1 MGWETGLY
9 AFAVVLSAA
18 SLQGITGA
26 GMMILSVPALVVV
39 LPATVVV
46 PGIVL
51 LYLPLGVAQLI
62 QLRRDV
68 DRRRLAMLA
77 VSSALMVP
85 LGAVIL
91 RDVDAVT
98 LQHGIGWLMIALA
111 LLLQMKPGPPFSREF
126 APCVGAGLIAGLLAA
141 STSVSGPPLVLLGL
155 KQRWEPARFRAT
167 VIAYFLIISAFSLP
181 FYWEM
186 DLVTPAT
193 WQFRALRTAGGCAGL
208 LHGNVAPGKG
218 FDSGFSLARYGRGGD
233 RGPDGGLALRPSA
246 HDGLRRNVGP
256 GSPGTALTTPP

>member
-9 AFAVVLSAA
+9 VFAVVLSAA

-26 GMMILSVPALVVV
+26 GMMILSVPALVVA

-51 LYLPLGVAQLI
+51 LYLPLGIAQII
-62 QLRRDV
+62 QLRRDF
-68 DRRRLAMLA
+68 DRRRLATLA
-77 VSSALMVP
+77 VSSVLMVP

-91 RDVDAVT
+91 SEVDTVT
-98 LQHGIGWLMIALA
+98 LQRGIGWLMIALA

-126 APCVGAGLIAGLLAA
+126 APCVGAGLIAGFLAA

-155 KQRWEPARFRAT
+155 KQRWQPARFPRHPDR
-167 VIAYFLIISAFSLP
+167 LLP
-181 FYWEM
+181 DHLRVF
-186 DLVTPAT
+186 PALLLADGPAHSRHLAV
-193 WQFRALRTAGGCAGL
+193 RALRPAGGCAGL

>member
-9 AFAVVLSAA
+9 VFAVVLSAA
-18 SLQGITGA
+18 SLQGVTGA
-26 GMMILSVPALVVV
+26 GMMILSVPALVVA

-51 LYLPLGVAQLI
+51 LYLPLGIAQII

-77 VSSALMVP
+77 GSSTLMVP

-91 RDVDAVT
+91 SEVDTVT
-98 LQHGIGWLMIALA
+98 LQRGIGWLMIALA

-126 APCVGAGLIAGLLAA
+126 APCVGAGLIAGFLAA

-155 KQRWEPARFRAT
+155 KQRWQPARFRAT
-167 VIAYFLIISAFSLP
+167 LIAYFLIISAFSLP

-186 DLVTPAT
+186 DLLTPTT
-193 WQFRALRTAGGCAGL
+193 WQFVLYGLPSVFLGYFTGAWLRARVP
-208 LHGNVAPGKG
+208 VAA
-218 FDSGFSLARYGRGGD
+218 FRWLATGVVVT
-233 RGPDGGLALRPSA
+233 GGLTAALF
-246 HDGLRRNVGP
+246 
-256 GSPGTALTTPP
+256 

>member
-39 LPATVVV
+39 MPAAVVV

-51 LYLPLGVAQLI
+51 LYLPLGTAQLI

-68 DRRRLAMLA
+68 DGRRLATLA

-85 LGAVIL
+85 LGAALL
-91 RDVDAVT
+91 RDLDTVT
-98 LQHGIGWLMIALA
+98 LQRGIGWLMIALA
-111 LLLQMKPGPPFSREF
+111 LLLQVKPGPPFARDF
-126 APCVGAGLIAGLLAA
+126 APCAGAGLFAGFLAA

-155 KQRWEPARFRAT
+155 KQRWDPARFRAT
-167 VIAYFLIISAFSLP
+167 LIAYFLIISAFSLP
-181 FYWEM
+181 FYWKM
-186 DLVTPAT
+186 DLLTPAVWRFVLYGLPGVALGYFT
-193 WQFRALRTAGGCAGL
+193 GAWLRARASVAAFRWLATGVV
-208 LHGNVAPGKG
+208 VA
-218 FDSGFSLARYGRGGD
+218 
-233 RGPDGGLALRPSA
+233 GGLAA
-246 HDGLRRNVGP
+246 
-256 GSPGTALTTPP
+256 ALL

>member
-9 AFAVVLSAA
+9 VFGVVLSAA

-26 GMMILSVPALVVV
+26 GLMILSVPALVVV

-68 DRRRLAMLA
+68 DRRRLAMLT

-85 LGAVIL
+85 FGAVIL
-91 RDVDAVT
+91 SEVDTVT
-98 LQHGIGWLMIALA
+98 LQRGIGWLMIALA
-111 LLLQMKPGPPFSREF
+111 LLLQMKPGPPFSREL
-126 APCVGAGLIAGLLAA
+126 APCVGAGLFAGFLAA

-155 KQRWEPARFRAT
+155 KQRWQPARFRAT
-167 VIAYFLIISAFSLP
+167 LIAYFLIISAFSLP

-186 DLVTPAT
+186 DLLTPAT
-193 WQFRALRTAGGCAGL
+193 WRFVSYGLPGIALGYFTGAWLRARVSVAAFRWLATGVVIAGGLTA
-208 LHGNVAPGKG
+208 
-218 FDSGFSLARYGRGGD
+218 
-233 RGPDGGLALRPSA
+233 ALF
-246 HDGLRRNVGP
+246 
-256 GSPGTALTTPP
+256 

>member
-9 AFAVVLSAA
+9 VFAVVLAAA

-26 GMMILSVPALVVV
+26 GMMILSVPALVVA

-51 LYLPLGVAQLI
+51 VYLPLGTAQVI

-68 DRRRLAMLA
+68 DRRRLALLA

-85 LGAVIL
+85 FGAVVL
-91 RDVDAVT
+91 GEVDTAT
-98 LQHGIGWLMIALA
+98 LQRGIGALMIVLA
-111 LLLQMKPGPPFSREF
+111 LLLQVKPGPPYTRE
-126 APCVGAGLIAGLLAA
+126 APACAGVGLIAGFLAA

-155 KQRWEPARFRAT
+155 KQRWPPARFRAT

-186 DLVTPAT
+186 DLLTPVT
-193 WQFRALRTAGGCAGL
+193 WQFVLYGLPAVAIGYFTGTWLRARVSVAAFRWLATGVVVAGGLSAVL
-208 LHGNVAPGKG
+208 L
-218 FDSGFSLARYGRGGD
+218 
-233 RGPDGGLALRPSA
+233 
-246 HDGLRRNVGP
+246 
-256 GSPGTALTTPP
+256 

>member
-9 AFAVVLSAA
+9 VFGVVLSAA

-26 GMMILSVPALVVV
+26 GLMILSVPALVVV

-51 LYLPLGVAQLI
+51 LYLPLGVVQLI

-68 DRRRLAMLA
+68 DRRRLAMLT

-85 LGAVIL
+85 FGAVIL
-91 RDVDAVT
+91 SEVDTVT
-98 LQHGIGWLMIALA
+98 LQRGIGWLMIALA
-111 LLLQMKPGPPFSREF
+111 LLLQMKPGPPFSREL
-126 APCVGAGLIAGLLAA
+126 APCVGAGLFAGFLAA

-155 KQRWEPARFRAT
+155 KQRWQPARFRAT
-167 VIAYFLIISAFSLP
+167 LIAYFLIISALSLP

-186 DLVTPAT
+186 DLLTPAT
-193 WQFRALRTAGGCAGL
+193 WRFVSYGLPGIALGYFTGAWLRARVSVAAFRWLATGVVVAGGLTA
-208 LHGNVAPGKG
+208 
-218 FDSGFSLARYGRGGD
+218 
-233 RGPDGGLALRPSA
+233 ALF
-246 HDGLRRNVGP
+246 
-256 GSPGTALTTPP
+256 

>member
-1 MGWETGLY
+1 MSWETGIY

-26 GMMILSVPALVVV
+26 GLMILSVPALVVA

-51 LYLPLGVAQLI
+51 LYLPLGIAQII

-68 DRRRLAMLA
+68 DRRRLAILV

-85 LGAVIL
+85 LGAMIL
-91 RDVDAVT
+91 RDLDTVT
-98 LQHGIGWLMIALA
+98 LQRGIGWLMIALA
-111 LLLQMKPGPPFSREF
+111 LLLQVKPGPPFAREF
-126 APCVGAGLIAGLLAA
+126 APCAGAGLIAGFLAA

-155 KQRWEPARFRAT
+155 KQRWDPARFRAT
-167 VIAYFLIISAFSLP
+167 LIAYFLIISAFSLP

-186 DLVTPAT
+186 DLLTPAT
-193 WQFRALRTAGGCAGL
+193 WRLVLYGLPGIVIGYFTGAWLRARVSVAAFRW
-208 LHGNVAPGKG
+208 
-218 FDSGFSLARYGRGGD
+218 LATGVVVV
-233 RGPDGGLALRPSA
+233 GGLAA
-246 HDGLRRNVGP
+246 
-256 GSPGTALTTPP
+256 ALL

>member
-26 GMMILSVPALVVV
+26 GMMILSVPALVVA

-51 LYLPLGVAQLI
+51 LYLPLGFAQII

-68 DRRRLAMLA
+68 DRRRLAIL
-77 VSSALMVP
+77 VSSSALMVP
-85 LGAVIL
+85 LGALVL
-91 RDVDAVT
+91 RELDTVT
-98 LQHGIGWLMIALA
+98 LQRGIGWLMIALA
-111 LLLQMKPGPPFSREF
+111 LLLQVKPGPPFAREF
-126 APCVGAGLIAGLLAA
+126 GPCAGAGLIAGFLAA

-155 KQRWEPARFRAT
+155 KQRWDPARFRAT
-167 VIAYFLIISAFSLP
+167 LIAYYLIISVVSLP

-186 DLVTPAT
+186 ELLTPAT
-193 WQFRALRTAGGCAGL
+193 WHLVLHGLPGVALGYFTGAWLRSRVSVAAFRWLATGIVVAGGLSAAL
-208 LHGNVAPGKG
+208 L
-218 FDSGFSLARYGRGGD
+218 
-233 RGPDGGLALRPSA
+233 
-246 HDGLRRNVGP
+246 
-256 GSPGTALTTPP
+256 